1 MPTTTHSNVPTTRS
15 GLQRGDPP
23 LSKRKR
29 SNADESVK
37 KRTKSEKDDDEGVE
51 KKRKGGREGKKEQKN
66 KKRGGKGPRCVP
78 VLDMIP
84 PANPISRKTST
95 DKAKEEAAV
104 KAAAKQ
110 LQ

>member
-1 MPTTTHSNVPTTRS
+1 MPTTTHSNVPTTHS

-51 KKRKGGREGKKEQKN
+51 KKRKGGRHRRTRREEGK
-66 KKRGGKGPRCVP
+66 VP
-78 VLDMIP
+78 GMYQCL
-84 PANPISRKTST
+84 T
-95 DKAKEEAAV
+95 
-104 KAAAKQ
+104 
-110 LQ
+110 